1 MLRGQAK
8 KHSVRAPL
16 RCLLADETRQAAPLR
31 PQTQPEFGKARTTK
45 FKAAA
50 SDSLKIPCKQT
61 KNKTKGN
68 REIPNQN
75 NTVSLKPLRLIK
87 TVEPPIT

>member
-61 KNKTKGN
+61 KGN